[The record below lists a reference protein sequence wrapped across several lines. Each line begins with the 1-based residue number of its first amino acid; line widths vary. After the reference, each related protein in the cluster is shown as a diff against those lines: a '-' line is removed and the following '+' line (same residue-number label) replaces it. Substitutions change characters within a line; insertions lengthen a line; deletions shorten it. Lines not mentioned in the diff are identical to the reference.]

1 MWYNQ
6 QGSAYNERFKFTG
19 KERDDETGYDFFGA
33 RYYASTLPSWLSVDP
48 LADKYPYISPYAYC
62 AWNPIKYVDPNGKWV
77 ETAWDIANIGMD
89 IASLKSNI
97 SAGNVGGAIVDGLG
111 LALDVGATLLPGI
124 PGGAGTVIKASRT
137 ADKVSDLGKSGK
149 AINQVITATKSTY
162 RQALQKATGKL
173 GKGYDAHHTLPQKY
187 RKEFEKLGINIDEP
201 GNVVWRSK
209 ENHRQ
214 NSNQLRKEWDDFMSN
229 PENRTTESIMKFR
242 DKMEKK
248 YFNNKTGDLQ

>member
-1 MWYNQ
+1 
-6 QGSAYNERFKFTG
+6 
-19 KERDDETGYDFFGA
+19 
-33 RYYASTLPSWLSVDP
+33 
-48 LADKYPYISPYAYC
+48 
-62 AWNPIKYVDPNGKWV
+62 
-77 ETAWDIANIGMD
+77 MD
-89 IASLKSNI
+89 VASLKTNVSE
-97 SAGNVGGAIVDGLG
+97 GNVGGAIVDGLG

-124 PGGAGTVIKASRT
+124 PGGAGMAIKACRT
-137 ADKVSDLGKSGK
+137 ADKVSGLGKSGK

-162 RQALQKATGKL
+162 RQALQKSTGKL

-214 NSNQLRKEWDDFMSN
+214 NSNQLTKEWDDFMSN